1 MNHYV
6 IIQYDNEKKKKNFNE
21 KFIGKSVEA
30 ISQK

>member
-6 IIQYDNEKKKKNFNE
+6 IIQQDNEKKKNFNE

>member
-1 MNHYV
+1 MWSYNRTM
-6 IIQYDNEKKKKNFNE
+6 KRKKNFNE